1 MVSFFT
7 GSFNK
12 AGSKNVAES
21 NEFKNEKKNLKW
33 PGTHCFLSLFLFFDH
48 IFCVICWIM
57 LYLGLCLLLKKL
69 L

>member
-7 GSFNK
+7 GSFNI

-33 PGTHCFLSLFLFFDH
+33 PRTHFSFLCFFFS
-48 IFCVICWIM
+48 V
-57 LYLGLCLLLKKL
+57 
-69 L
+69 